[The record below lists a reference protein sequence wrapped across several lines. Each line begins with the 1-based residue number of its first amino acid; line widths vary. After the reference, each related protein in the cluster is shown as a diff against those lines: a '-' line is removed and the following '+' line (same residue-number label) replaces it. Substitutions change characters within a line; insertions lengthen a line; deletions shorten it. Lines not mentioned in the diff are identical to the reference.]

1 MIHIRSVLSH
11 EMRFSGPS
19 FFTNPLRFQL
29 ASGNFIIKII
39 LLGKLYGPLQVALI
53 FQPSGKFPKK
63 KNGVR
68 DGREKSGGLGSG
80 VGVLF
85 CAQLFEKGY
94 PLRRVQM
101 V

>member
-1 MIHIRSVLSH
+1 MIPIRSVLSH

-39 LLGKLYGPLQVALI
+39 LLEQLYGPL
-53 FQPSGKFPKK
+53 SGRIDFSIIREISKE

-68 DGREKSGGLGSG
+68 DGREKSGGLG
-80 VGVLF
+80 
-85 CAQLFEKGY
+85 AA
-94 PLRRVQM
+94 
-101 V
+101 

>member
-1 MIHIRSVLSH
+1 MIPIRSVLSH

-39 LLGKLYGPLQVALI
+39 LLEKLYGPPQVAVI

-68 DGREKSGGLGSG
+68 DGREKSGGLG
-80 VGVLF
+80 
-85 CAQLFEKGY
+85 AE
-94 PLRRVQM
+94 
-101 V
+101 